1 MTRALVVVG
10 TRPEAIKMAPVLRAL
25 QADGRITPRLCV
37 TGQHRDLLDLGGL
50 GLRPDHDLDIGTDT
64 LATVAAEVLA
74 GVAGVIRR
82 DDPDLVLVQGDTT
95 SAFAGALAAFYAGV
109 PVGHV
114 EAGLRTGDLDAPWPE
129 EGHRRA
135 IDALATWHF
144 APTARARDT
153 LLAEGARP
161 GGVRLV
167 GNTGIDALRLSPAR
181 PSARDGRTILVTVHR
196 RENLGERLREVC
208 SGVRRV
214 ARGWPDVRIVV
225 PVHPNPS
232 VQAPVWS
239 ALSGLSNVELVAP
252 LNHGSMVRELAN
264 CTFVLTDS
272 GGLQE
277 EAPFF
282 GKPVLVLRD
291 STERPEGVEAGT
303 AWLVGTAAPRIVSA
317 CGVLLDDPSVL
328 AAMSRVHHP
337 YGDGYAAERI
347 VAALVESLVSVR
359 EEAMS

>member
-1 MTRALVVVG
+1 
-10 TRPEAIKMAPVLRAL
+10 MAPVVRAL
-25 QADGRITPRLCV
+25 EADGRIMPYLCV
-37 TGQHRDLLDLGGL
+37 TGQHRDLLDLTGL
-50 GLRPDHDLDIGTDT
+50 GLRADIHLGIRAGTLT
-64 LATVAAEVLA
+64 EAAAAVME
-74 GVAGVIRR
+74 GVAEAIRR
-82 DDPDLVLVQGDTT
+82 EAPGLVLVQGDTT

-135 IDALATWHF
+135 IDALSTWHF

-153 LLAEGARP
+153 LLAEGAP
-161 GGVRLV
+161 SAGVWLV
-167 GNTGIDALRLSPAR
+167 GNTGIDALRLCAPAQITR
-181 PSARDGRTILVTVHR
+181 EGRTILVTVHR
-196 RENLGERLREVC
+196 RENLGERLRDLC
-208 SGVRRV
+208 RGVHHV
-214 ARGWPDVRIVV
+214 ATRWPDVRVLF

-232 VQAPVWS
+232 VRAPVWS
-239 ALSGLSNVELVAP
+239 ALSGLPNVELAP
-252 LNHGSMVRELAN
+252 PLDHPSMVDALAN

-291 STERPEGVEAGT
+291 CTERPEGVEAGT
-303 AWLVGTAAPRIVSA
+303 ARLVGTAAPRIVSA
-317 CGVLLDDPSVL
+317 CADLLDDPDTL

-347 VAALVESLVSVR
+347 VAALAKSILVPR
-359 EEAMS
+359 AAATR